1 MRIEGLCTLKPSSG
15 ILHHYHL
22 TSGSTLTSQDYNPSS
37 VVYVPEP
44 IRAIYLAV
52 FSIDRNAIGRYD
64 FVRMFN
70 VYLAQI
76 FGNHDPFPEKFAL
89 SKSKTSFK
97 WSLYIP
103 KD

>member
-1 MRIEGLCTLKPSSG
+1 MKVYVQNQLEPSSS
-15 ILHHYHL
+15 ILHRYR
-22 TSGSTLTSQDYNPSS
+22 LTSQDYNPSS

-76 FGNHDPFPEKFAL
+76 FGNHDPFP
-89 SKSKTSFK
+89 
-97 WSLYIP
+97 
-103 KD
+103 